1 MSIFIIINTFY
12 KLLSPYTNNYQLFLS
27 FLHFKKNT
35 FTSLKSNTLKTGIV
49 FRSTGSRYIVRTLE
63 GEEINCTIKGKLRL
77 NDIKSTN
84 PIAVGDNVTFTLD
97 ETDNMGVI
105 SEIKERKNYIIRKAS
120 KLSKQTHIIAS
131 NIDQALLLVTV
142 NYPIT
147 TNIFIDRFLASAEAY
162 NIPVKIIFNK
172 IDRYDAK
179 HIANL
184 DKMRAI
190 YENIGYETYTIS
202 AKMYD
207 DLSVIVDLLKDRV
220 SVISGHSGVGKSTL
234 INRIQPGL
242 NLKVAEISDIHQS
255 GKHTTTF
262 AQMHTL
268 NFGGY
273 IIDTPGIR
281 GYGLIDI
288 NRDELY
294 HYFKEIFKYSH
305 DCQYSN
311 CTHLHEPGCA
321 VKKAVENEEIALQ
334 RYQSYLS
341 IFETKQEKYR

>member
-1 MSIFIIINTFY
+1 M
-12 KLLSPYTNNYQLFLS
+12 
-27 FLHFKKNT
+27 
-35 FTSLKSNTLKTGIV
+35 KTGIV
-49 FRSTGSRYIVRTLE
+49 FKSTGSRYLVRTSE
-63 GEEINCTIKGKLRL
+63 GELINCTIKGKFRL
-77 NDIKSTN
+77 DDIKSTN
-84 PIAVGDNVTFTLD
+84 PIAVGDNVTFTID

-105 SEIKERKNYIIRKAS
+105 AEIKERKNYIIRKAS
-120 KLSKQTHIIAS
+120 NLSKQSHIIAS

-147 TNIFIDRFLASAEAY
+147 TNVFIDRFLASAEAY
-162 NIPVKIIFNK
+162 NIPVKIVFNK
-172 IDRYDAK
+172 VDRYDAK
-179 HIANL
+179 HMATL
-184 DKMRAI
+184 DNMRAI
-190 YENIGYETYTIS
+190 YEKIGYETYTIS
-202 AKMYD
+202 AKMND
-207 DLSVIVDLLKDRV
+207 DLSVIVDLLKDKV

-262 AQMHTL
+262 AEMHEL

-281 GYGLIDI
+281 GYGLINIDK
-288 NRDELY
+288 DEIY
-294 HYFKEIFKYSH
+294 HYFKEIFKHSH

-311 CTHLHEPGCA
+311 CTHIHEPGCA
-321 VKKAVENEEIALQ
+321 VKKAIEEEEISLQ

-341 IFETKQEKYR
+341 IYETKQEKYR

>member
-1 MSIFIIINTFY
+1 M
-12 KLLSPYTNNYQLFLS
+12 
-27 FLHFKKNT
+27 
-35 FTSLKSNTLKTGIV
+35 KTGIV
-49 FRSTGSRYIVRTLE
+49 FKSTGSRYLVKTPQ
-63 GEEINCTIKGKLRL
+63 GEDVNCTIKGKLRL

-84 PIAVGDNVTFTLD
+84 PIAVGDQVSFSMEEN
-97 ETDNMGVI
+97 EGIGVI
-105 SEIKERKNYIIRKAS
+105 CEIKERKNYIIRKAS
-120 KLSKQTHIIAS
+120 NLSKQTHIIAS
-131 NIDQALLLVTV
+131 NIDQALLLVTI

-147 TNIFIDRFLASAEAY
+147 TPVFIDRFLASAEAY
-162 NIPVKIIFNK
+162 RIPVKIIFNK
-172 IDRYDAK
+172 VDRYDQK
-179 HIANL
+179 HLYAL
-184 DKMRAI
+184 SEMRSI
-190 YENIGYETYTIS
+190 YENIGYQTYTIS
-202 AKMYD
+202 AKMHD
-207 DLSVIVDLLKDRV
+207 DLSIIVELLKDKV

-262 AQMHTL
+262 AEMHQL

-288 NRDELY
+288 EKEELY
-294 HYFKEIFKYSH
+294 HYFKEFFEHSH
-305 DCQYSN
+305 NCQYSN
-311 CTHLHEPGCA
+311 CTHTHEPGCA
-321 VKKAVENEEIALQ
+321 VKQAVEDEAIALS

>member
-1 MSIFIIINTFY
+1 M
-12 KLLSPYTNNYQLFLS
+12 
-27 FLHFKKNT
+27 
-35 FTSLKSNTLKTGIV
+35 KTGIV
-49 FRSTGSRYIVRTLE
+49 FKSTGSRYLVRTQE
-63 GEEINCTIKGKLRL
+63 GEFINCTIKGKLRL

-84 PIAVGDNVTFTLD
+84 PIAVGDIVSYIID
-97 ETDNMGVI
+97 ENEEMGVI

-120 KLSKQTHIIAS
+120 NLSKQSHIIAS

-147 TNIFIDRFLASAEAY
+147 TNVFIDRFLASAEAY

-172 IDRYDAK
+172 VDRYDAK
-179 HIANL
+179 HIRELDNL
-184 DKMRAI
+184 RSI
-190 YENIGYETYTIS
+190 YENIGYETHTIS
-202 AKMYD
+202 AKMND
-207 DLSVIVDLLKDRV
+207 DLSIVVDLLKDKV

-262 AQMHTL
+262 AEMHEL

-288 NRDELY
+288 NKEEIY
-294 HYFKEIFKYSH
+294 HYFKEIFRYSH
-305 DCQYSN
+305 ECQYSN
-311 CTHLHEPGCA
+311 CTHIHEPGCA
-321 VKKAVENEEIALQ
+321 VKEAVKNEAIAIQ

-341 IFETKQEKYR
+341 IYETKQEKYR

>member
-1 MSIFIIINTFY
+1 M
-12 KLLSPYTNNYQLFLS
+12 
-27 FLHFKKNT
+27 
-35 FTSLKSNTLKTGIV
+35 KTGIV
-49 FRSTGSRYIVRTLE
+49 FKSTGSRYLVRSSD
-63 GEEINCTIKGKLRL
+63 GDFFNCTIKGKLRL

-84 PIAVGDNVTFTLD
+84 PIAVGDIVSFTID
-97 ETDNMGVI
+97 DKEEMGVI

-120 KLSKQTHIIAS
+120 NLSKQSHIIAS

-147 TNIFIDRFLASAEAY
+147 TNVFIDRFLVSAEAY

-172 IDRYDAK
+172 VDRYDAK
-179 HIANL
+179 HMETLDNL
-184 DKMRAI
+184 RSI
-190 YENIGYETYTIS
+190 YENIGYKTYTIS

-207 DLSVIVDLLKDRV
+207 DLSVIVELLKDSV

-262 AQMHTL
+262 AEMHEL

-288 NRDELY
+288 DKEELY
-294 HYFKEIFKYSH
+294 HYFKEIFNYSH

-311 CTHLHEPGCA
+311 CTHIHEPGCA
-321 VKKAVENEEIALQ
+321 VKKAVEDGEIAFQ

-341 IFETKQEKYR
+341 IYDSKQEKYR

>member
-1 MSIFIIINTFY
+1 M
-12 KLLSPYTNNYQLFLS
+12 
-27 FLHFKKNT
+27 
-35 FTSLKSNTLKTGIV
+35 KTGIV
-49 FRSTGSRYIVRTLE
+49 FKSTGSRYLVRTQD
-63 GEEINCTIKGKLRL
+63 GDFINCTIKGKLRL

-84 PIAVGDNVTFTLD
+84 PIAVGDIVSYIIEEN
-97 ETDNMGVI
+97 EEIGAI
-105 SEIKERKNYIIRKAS
+105 SEIQERKNYIIRKATN
-120 KLSKQTHIIAS
+120 LSKQTHIIAS

-147 TNIFIDRFLASAEAY
+147 TNVFIDRFLASAEAY

-172 IDRYDAK
+172 VDRYDAK
-179 HIANL
+179 HLAEL
-184 DKMRAI
+184 DYLRSI
-190 YENIGYETYTIS
+190 YEKIGYETYTIS
-202 AKMYD
+202 AKMHD
-207 DLSVIVDLLKDRV
+207 DLSVVVDLLKDKV

-262 AQMHTL
+262 AEMHEL

-288 NRDELY
+288 KGQELY
-294 HYFKEIFKYSH
+294 HYFKEIFQYSH
-305 DCQYSN
+305 NCQYSN
-311 CTHLHEPGCA
+311 CTHTHEPGCA
-321 VKKAVENEEIALQ
+321 VKQAVEDEEIALQ